1 MAQNDFLQKNIKDH
15 SISMWFIFLSCDTSL
30 MQVPNFT
37 GHFCRLAK
45 KKLENGFKALE
56 SSITDSSLDLLTPI
70 YQVIAAP
77 FTFGC
82 ERIAAIGTEIHTICN
97 EWRNGYSFLYSTAT
111 NRWPNDWPFKIKEVG
126 LNVRLFFVGRTGLLT
141 TVPTIITAN
150 IVVIGP

>member
-1 MAQNDFLQKNIKDH
+1 
-15 SISMWFIFLSCDTSL
+15 

-82 ERIAAIGTEIHTICN
+82 ERIAAIGTEIHTYILYVM
-97 EWRNGYSFLYSTAT
+97 NGGTVIVFCT
-111 NRWPNDWPFKIKEVG
+111 
-126 LNVRLFFVGRTGLLT
+126 VRLPIDGQ
-141 TVPTIITAN
+141 TID
-150 IVVIGP
+150 PLR